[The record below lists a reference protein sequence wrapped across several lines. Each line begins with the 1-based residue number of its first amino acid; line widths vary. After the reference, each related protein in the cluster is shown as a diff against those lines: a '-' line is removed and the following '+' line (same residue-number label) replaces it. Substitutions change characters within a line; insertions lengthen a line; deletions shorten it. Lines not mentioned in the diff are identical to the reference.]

1 MEKLN
6 TETLTYL
13 VNNLTKKIDENTK
26 ETAGIHEKLN
36 DQKRLIEKIDVDVV
50 SLSKS
55 DGYLKEWVEK
65 ELKALEKKLDEE
77 IKLRKQIDASKF
89 FSNLSKNQIAIKF
102 IAVFLAG
109 IVSTLFIKD
118 QETLSIILQKLF
130 SLIH

>member
-6 TETLTYL
+6 AETLTYL

-26 ETAGIHEKLN
+26 ETAAIHEKLN
-36 DQKRLIEKIDVDVV
+36 DQKRLIEKIDEDVV

-65 ELKALEKKLDEE
+65 ELKKLEKKLDDE
-77 IKLRKQIDASKF
+77 IRLRDQIGASKF
-89 FSNLSKNQIAIKF
+89 FSNLSKNKVAIKF

-109 IVSTLFIKD
+109 IVSTYLIKD
-118 QETLSIILQKLF
+118 QQTLSLILQKLF
-130 SLIH
+130 SMIH